1 VSATVGGADFSSGC
15 DVKLTSASGTIIPKS
30 ENRVSSSRIDC
41 TFDLHGGEPGDWD
54 VVVTNGDAQTGTL
67 AGGFAVDAALPAPV
81 VNSISPGDG
90 YNNGTVDVY
99 ISGANFVTG
108 CHAKLAMGTTVID
121 AVSESMLSS
130 SLLAC
135 SFNINGAQTG
145 GWDVIVGN
153 LDGKTG
159 KLPGGFVV
167 SAEPA
172 PEPPAPTPEPT
183 PVQGKGSTWYLA
195 EGSTAYGF
203 DTLVNI
209 ENSKAVTAM
218 VTYMTPGGPRT
229 RSAIVL
235 PALSMT
241 VINPRDDI
249 GVSDFS
255 TVVECKEGEPIA
267 VDRRMTWTGPG
278 ARSQEGHSSIGVTAP
293 AYTWYLA
300 EGSSSWG
307 FECWLLVQN
316 PNSQVAN
323 VALTYMIEGE
333 GPRTVYHQVPAASRA
348 SFNMETDIGRKD
360 ASVKVTSDVP
370 VIPERAMYRN
380 NRREG
385 HDSVGTTSPSNDY
398 YLAEGSSD
406 WGFTTYVLV
415 QNPGDRATNVDITF
429 MTSKGPVAMPTFSMQ
444 PDSRRTIKVNDILPG
459 ADFSTKVHG
468 SSPIIAERAM
478 YWTTA
483 TGEACHDS
491 IGMDS
496 PHSVFYLPDGQTSAG
511 HETWTLVQNP
521 NDVPVQVSI
530 AYLTPSGP
538 GPVIVDKIA
547 ANSRKSY
554 DMAQQ
559 VPNGLASVVVTSA
572 DASRK
577 IMVERSMYW
586 NSRGAGTD
594 SIGGYGD

>member
-1 VSATVGGADFSSGC
+1 
-15 DVKLTSASGTIIPKS
+15 
-30 ENRVSSSRIDC
+30 
-41 TFDLHGGEPGDWD
+41 
-54 VVVTNGDAQTGTL
+54 
-67 AGGFAVDAALPAPV
+67 
-81 VNSISPGDG
+81 
-90 YNNGTVDVY
+90 
-99 ISGANFVTG
+99 
-108 CHAKLAMGTTVID
+108 
-121 AVSESMLSS
+121 
-130 SLLAC
+130 
-135 SFNINGAQTG
+135 
-145 GWDVIVGN
+145 
-153 LDGKTG
+153 
-159 KLPGGFVV
+159 
-167 SAEPA
+167 
-172 PEPPAPTPEPT
+172 
-183 PVQGKGSTWYLA
+183 
-195 EGSTAYGF
+195 
-203 DTLVNI
+203 
-209 ENSKAVTAM
+209 M

-293 AYTWYLA
+293 ADTWYLA

-398 YLAEGSSD
+398 YLTEGSSD